1 MSTMTSDSGSQA
13 TSNSMPESE
22 RKYFQIRSMYSSTLS
37 LYVSTRQF
45 LRGQGCCIRT
55 YRCVRMY
62 IMAVGRVSKY
72 VFCTYV
78 HTYIHMEHEGPS
90 HGLVWCHA
98 VHSVCL
104 MEVVTGENVQKQLFW
119 AIYIRMCVPLYIRTF
134 TIAGRY

>member
-1 MSTMTSDSGSQA
+1 M
-13 TSNSMPESE
+13 
-22 RKYFQIRSMYSSTLS
+22 
-37 LYVSTRQF
+37 
-45 LRGQGCCIRT
+45 C
-55 YRCVRMY
+55 MY
-62 IMAVGRVSKY
+62 IMAVGLVGYPNMYSVR
-72 VFCTYV
+72 TYV
-78 HTYIHMEHEGPS
+78 RMEHEGPS